1 MEDTAI
7 RIFGAKE
14 HNLKGINLEIPRNK
28 LVVITGLSGSGKSS
42 LAFDT
47 IYAEGQRRYVESLSA
62 YARQFLEQLEKPDV
76 ERIEGMSPAI
86 AIEQRKAGGNPRST
100 VGTTTEIYDYLR
112 LLFARIGKPY
122 CYKCGREIKQQSQD
136 EIMDRILK
144 YPAGMSILILAPL
157 VRGRKGE
164 YQSLFS
170 ELKKQGFVRVRLD
183 GQVIALDSIEKHDNQ
198 DSAKAFAESSKNK
211 HQPAFLLDKFK
222 NHTIEVVVD
231 RITIEKGA
239 RVRLADSVETA
250 LKVGKGLMLVNKNN
264 QEDEVFSELYACP
277 ECGVSYEEIE
287 PRMFSFNS
295 PYGACRACDGLGTV
309 MDIDPE
315 LVIPD
320 KTKTLREAIRPWRVG
335 GMRIILHYRRLLRKL
350 GQEYGFDI
358 DTPFNK
364 IPKKIKDVILYGAKR
379 SEWGIRFEGVVPNLL
394 RRLKDTDSEFM
405 RTEINKYTSVSECL
419 ECKGKRLRPEALSIK
434 INGVSISDV
443 SSFSVRD
450 AKEFFSGLKLTETE
464 ANIARQILKEIRERL
479 NFMTNVGLDYLTL
492 DRVSSTLSGGE
503 AQRIRLATQIGAGLV
518 GVVYVL
524 DEPSIGLHQRDN
536 DKLLATLKAL
546 RDLGNTLIIVE
557 HDEATIRNADYII
570 DLGPGA
576 GKHGGYVVA
585 EGGIKDI
592 IGSKDSLTGSY
603 LRGELK
609 IDIPVKRRKPVKAK
623 TLIIRNASEHNLKNI
638 DVQIPLG
645 LFVCI
650 TGVSGS
656 GKSTLVD
663 DILYKALAKKFYNS
677 KEKPGAHD
685 EILGA
690 DYVDKVIVVD
700 QSPIGRTPRSNP
712 VTYTGVFSFIRDIFA
727 KLPESR
733 MRGYRPGRFSFNV
746 KGGRCEACQGDGIKQ
761 IEMHFLPDVYVTC
774 EVCSGRRYNHE
785 TLQVLYKGKSI
796 ADVLEMTV
804 EDALEFFKNIPGIR
818 QKLKTLYDVG
828 LGYIELGQSA
838 TTLSGGEAQRV
849 KLATELSK
857 IGTGRTLYILDEP
870 TTGLHFADID
880 RLLKVLHALVEGG
893 NSVLIIEHNLD
904 VIKSADY
911 IIDLGPGGG
920 DEGGRVVACGAPEE
934 ITRIQSSY
942 TGQYLKQ
949 YV

>member
-7 RIFGAKE
+7 RISGAKE
-14 HNLKGINLEIPRNK
+14 HNLKNINLEIPRNK

-170 ELKKQGFVRVRLD
+170 ELKKQGFVRIRLD
-183 GQVIALDSIEKHDNQ
+183 GNVISLDEKI
-198 DSAKAFAESSKNK
+198 K
-211 HQPAFLLDKFK
+211 LDKFK

-231 RITIEKGA
+231 RLVIEKGA
-239 RVRLADSVETA
+239 RERLADSVETA

-264 QEDEVFSELYACP
+264 QEEELFSELYACP
-277 ECGVSYEEIE
+277 DCGVSYEEIE

-295 PYGACRACDGLGTV
+295 PYGACRSCDGLGTV

-320 KTKTLREAIRPWRVG
+320 KTKSLREAIRPWRVG
-335 GMRIILHYRRLLRKL
+335 GMRIIIHYRRLLRKL

-364 IPKKIKDVILYGAKR
+364 IPKKIKDVILYGSKKA
-379 SEWGIRFEGVVPNLL
+379 EWGIRFEGVVPNLL

-405 RTEINKYTSVSECL
+405 RAEINKYTTVSECP

-434 INGVSISDV
+434 IGGMSISDV

-450 AKEFFSGLKLTETE
+450 AKKFFSGLKLTETQE
-464 ANIARQILKEIRERL
+464 NIALQVLKEIRERL

-492 DRVSSTLSGGE
+492 DRISSTLSGGE

-557 HDEATIRNADYII
+557 HDEATIRNADYIV

-576 GKHGGYVVA
+576 GKHGGYIVA

-609 IDIPVKRRKPVKAK
+609 IDIPAKRRKAIKNRSLV
-623 TLIIRNASEHNLKNI
+623 IRNAREHNLKNI

-663 DILYKALAKKFYNS
+663 DILYRALAKKFYGS
-677 KEKPGAHD
+677 KEKPGGHD
-685 EILGA
+685 EILGT
-690 DYVDKVIVVD
+690 DQVDKVIVVD

-774 EVCSGRRYNHE
+774 EVCGGRRYNHE

-804 EDALEFFKNIPGIR
+804 EDGLEFFKNIPSIR

-857 IGTGRTLYILDEP
+857 IGTGKTLYILDEP

-920 DEGGRVVACGAPEE
+920 DEGGQIVACGSPEE
-934 ITRIQSSY
+934 ITRVQSSY
-942 TGQYLKQ
+942 TGLYLKQ
-949 YV
+949 HLNSSATT